1 MSRLWTILTVFLGT
15 VVIISLAVL
24 FIFYRP
30 SIVTKHIVK
39 EESKRAEK
47 ESVLVSELEN
57 SVEDTVNGTEK
68 TETIVSEKKKENV
81 PDSSS
86 DLNQEMDERLKS
98 LEKVVPGFFVKIQEG
113 IIYHPALLFKVYGT
127 ARGTS
132 IHILTFSS
140 MEWKFIK
147 TFLSRGKVF
156 SEPDKVFFCDGGVV
170 DINYVIKGIWPP
182 EIPRGSVDSAG
193 LLVIPEEKGTLRFA
207 GFEGNCTDNGFVFN
221 PGGEFAGIC
230 FGGKFIDYS
239 TLYSEIPDKCQL
251 IYEKGEENDGDIQS
265 EN

>member
-1 MSRLWTILTVFLGT
+1 MSRLWTILTIFLGA
-15 VVIISLAVL
+15 VVIVSLVIL

-39 EESKRAEK
+39 EESKRVEK
-47 ESVLVSELEN
+47 ESVLEN
-57 SVEDTVNGTEK
+57 RIEETMNETVK
-68 TETIVSEKKKENV
+68 TETMMTENKEEDVSS
-81 PDSSS
+81 SSS
-86 DLNQEMDERLKS
+86 DLNQELEERLKS
-98 LEKVVPGFFVKIQEG
+98 LEKVVPNFFVKIQEG

-127 ARGTS
+127 AKGTS

-156 SEPDKVFFCDGGVV
+156 SEPDRVFFCSGGVV
-170 DINYVIKGIWPP
+170 DVNYVIKGIWPP
-182 EIPRGSVDSAG
+182 EIPRGSVDSVG

-207 GFEGNCTDNGFVFN
+207 NFDGNCTENGFVFN

-239 TLYSEIPDKCQL
+239 ALYSEIPDKCQL
-251 IYEKGEENDGDIQS
+251 IYEKGEGNDGDIQS
-265 EN
+265 ENR